1 MRFLLVF
8 IALSLVTIS
17 SGSEETDALHKAE
30 YLRLV
35 KAGESGKARLYIEAA
50 YPQWD
55 LKKMRGLCM
64 FVSSREE
71 EDNPVGRFKWTY
83 QALILQVSATVQNRI
98 CCLFKTGQFVR
109 GRKSLE
115 LWARRPLEGDPR
127 SRISRLDDVR
137 W

>member
-83 QALILQVSATVQNRI
+83 QALILQAARANPETDSEEEMAAKIRPMWKTINDLGLLGCTKGLRQNKFDI
-98 CCLFKTGQFVR
+98 
-109 GRKSLE
+109 
-115 LWARRPLEGDPR
+115 
-127 SRISRLDDVR
+127 
-137 W
+137 